1 MPWTKTNY
9 PSSLKNLPQP
19 VRNKA
24 IEIANALLEKGNME
38 EGRVIATA
46 INNAKTWANNQK
58 LISNDVPRKR
68 KSKD

>member
-9 PSSLKNLPQP
+9 PSSLKNLPPP

-38 EGRVIATA
+38 EGRIIATA
-46 INNAKTWANNQK
+46 INNAKTWASKQG
-58 LISNDVPRKR
+58 LISEDVPK
-68 KSKD
+68 KKT